1 MRAAPR
7 ESARCAPPRS
17 LLDPP
22 LSYRHT
28 TVMWQGD
35 RPIYLQIRDLI
46 IARIIDSE
54 TGTQAPL
61 PSVRALAGELDVN
74 PLTVAKAYQ
83 ELRSAGLV
91 AARKGVGLYI
101 EPGAAA
107 ALLASERAAFMA
119 TDWPR
124 IRRRIDRLGL
134 SAADLF
140 APQEA

>member
-1 MRAAPR
+1 
-7 ESARCAPPRS
+7 
-17 LLDPP
+17 
-22 LSYRHT
+22 
-28 TVMWQGD
+28 MWQGD

-46 IARIIDSE
+46 VARIIDAG
-54 TGTQAPL
+54 TGIDAPL
-61 PSVRALAGELDVN
+61 PSVRALAAELDVN

-101 EPGAAA
+101 EVGAAA
-107 ALLASERAAFMA
+107 TLLASERTAFIQR
-119 TDWPR
+119 DWPR

-134 SAADLF
+134 SPAELF